1 MATNNNGFLK
11 KLLATFRVEADEHLQ
26 AMSSGLIEL
35 EKAPAGVRQTELV
48 EKIFREAHS
57 LKGAA
62 RAVNLTEIETVC
74 HSLES
79 VFSGLKGD
87 RLAISQPLFDLL
99 HQTIDAAGRLL
110 APDAGASSARRPAI
124 MELRRR
130 LDDALKG
137 PLPDPGMAAPAQ
149 ELAPVA
155 SSAATV
161 EPAATADARTPF
173 PAPSLASET
182 VRIST
187 AKLDAVMRQVEELLS
202 PRLASGQRAREL
214 RETAAALARWKR
226 ERTRIQPALR
236 LIERSLARGGK
247 GNGAAGEGQELPKL
261 LEYLDGESLYMKTL
275 EDRLASLAHSAEHD
289 QLTLAAMT
297 DNLLHDVKEMHLLP
311 FSSLLDVFPRFT
323 RELAHDQAKALETS
337 M

>member
-79 VFSGLKGD
+79 VFAALKGKH
-87 RLAISQPLFDLL
+87 LVVSAPLFDLL
-99 HQTIDAAGRLL
+99 HQAIRALGGLSVADASASTASQPPISMLIRQL
-110 APDAGASSARRPAI
+110 DGASKVSVPAHGEQASA
-124 MELRRR
+124 M
-130 LDDALKG
+130 
-137 PLPDPGMAAPAQ
+137 
-149 ELAPVA
+149 
-155 SSAATV
+155 TV
-161 EPAATADARTPF
+161 EEIPPVLSSDMPVEPEAVAIADTVP
-173 PAPSLASET
+173 PSLSLASET
-182 VRIST
+182 VRVST
-187 AKLDAVMRQVEELLS
+187 AKLDAVMRQVEDLLS

-214 RETAAALARWKR
+214 RETAAAFATWKK
-226 ERTRIQPALR
+226 ERARIQPALR
-236 LIERSLARGGK
+236 LIERSLARSGNA
-247 GNGAAGEGQELPKL
+247 NGAARESQELTKL
-261 LEYLDGESLYMKTL
+261 LEYLDGESLHMKML

-289 QLTLAAMT
+289 QRTITGMT

-311 FSSLLDVFPRFT
+311 FSSLLEVF
-323 RELAHDQAKALETS
+323 
-337 M
+337 